1 MDTHKNS
8 ISRTVSRDTI
18 SDGSEEPL
26 VSQLL
31 TNGKASVVVDVDVLP
46 EKKRSSE
53 REPTLI
59 TDTFGQLLD
68 YCSDTLDSCRSATQ
82 RWFNDAIFIALVVAY
97 IIYIAFIIV
106 FDTSTAFW
114 TCVDLVLVFLAVV
127 HRFWGIATL
136 LSHVTTPLLE
146 IRRRHCFFSQKRR
159 TLAGKLFTALL
170 FVAIGVYLVLDLYE
184 EPERLIP
191 LGGLLLFLV
200 IMFVTSKAPSKV
212 QWRAVLWGLLL
223 QFLMGIVILRW
234 PPGYRVCKMMGDAV
248 AKFLSFTDY
257 GSKFVFGDKNYT
269 MHVVAFK
276 ILPVVVYF
284 SAVVSILYYW
294 GVMQIVIKG
303 LAKLFQ
309 YTMKTTA
316 VESFATAAHIFIGQ
330 VVSTVA
336 LKPFLRDLTLSE
348 LNAVMTSGF
357 ATVAGTVIA
366 AYIEFGVPAEHV
378 ITASFM
384 SAPAALAVSK
394 LNWPETEVPQG
405 DEKDIYVKLN
415 VGNEH
420 NVMEAASA
428 GALTAIKLIS
438 YVTVNLIAF
447 ISLLAFLDYFLSFM
461 GSRVGHPEVTFQFL
475 CSYTFMP
482 LALVM
487 GVRWQD
493 CGKVAELIGKKIF
506 INEFLSFADLG
517 TMIKNDEIN
526 ERSVVIA
533 TYILCGFGS
542 IAAMGINLGAFTAA
556 DPSRQKDYA
565 KGMLRAMIGGNVA
578 CFMTACVAGILYQ
591 GNPLQNLNLNV
602 TTTVNST
609 FVNGSSLG
617 TSIPMFNGSFLS
629 NSSSV
634 FTNSTLGNMLNGT
647 L

>member
-1 MDTHKNS
+1 MDGHKRS
-8 ISRTVSRDTI
+8 LSR
-18 SDGSEEPL
+18 DGSEEPL
-26 VSQLL
+26 VAEPLVAEPL
-31 TNGKASVVVDVDVLP
+31 TNGKPFAVVDMDVLSYA
-46 EKKRSSE
+46 ENSKRKPAE
-53 REPTLI
+53 I

-68 YCSDTLDSCRSATQ
+68 YCSEAVNTCKSAAH
-82 RWFNDAIFIALVVAY
+82 RWLNDAIFIALVVAY
-97 IIYIAFIIV
+97 VIYIVFVIV
-106 FDTSTAFW
+106 FDTTTAFW
-114 TCVDLVLVFLAVV
+114 ACVDVAIVFLVV
-127 HRFWGIATL
+127 IHRFWGISTVL
-136 LSHVTTPLLE
+136 GYITTPLLK
-146 IRRRHCFFSQKRR
+146 IRKQYCVISPKRQVF
-159 TLAGKLFTALL
+159 AGRFFTAFL
-170 FVAIGVYLVLDLYE
+170 FVALVVYLIVDLHD
-184 EPERLIP
+184 EPDRLVP
-191 LGGLLLFLV
+191 LGGLILFL
-200 IMFVTSKAPSKV
+200 ILMFITSTAPSKV
-212 QWRAVLWGLLL
+212 EWRAVLWGLLL
-223 QFLMGIVILRW
+223 QFIMGIIILRW
-234 PPGYRVCKMMGDAV
+234 QPGYKVCKLMGDAV
-248 AKFLSFTDY
+248 AYFLSFTDY
-257 GSKFVFGDKNYT
+257 GSKFVFGEKTYT
-269 MHVVAFK
+269 MHVVVFK

-284 SAVVSILYYW
+284 SAVVSILYYL
-294 GVMQIVIKG
+294 GVMQFIIKG

-394 LNWPETEVPQG
+394 LNWPETEVPRG
-405 DEKDIYVKLN
+405 KGKDVYANLN

-420 NVMEAASA
+420 NIMEAASA

-447 ISLLAFLDYFLSFM
+447 ISLLAFVDYFLSFM

-475 CSYTFMP
+475 CSYIFMP

-487 GVRWQD
+487 GVRWED

-517 TMIKNDEIN
+517 KMIKNDEIN

-556 DPSRQKDYA
+556 DPSRRQDYA

-578 CFMTACVAGILYQ
+578 CFMTACVAGVLYQ
-591 GNPLQNLNLNV
+591 GSLIQNMVALN
-602 TTTVNST
+602 TTIINTTSLNST
-609 FVNGSSLG
+609 SLVND
-617 TSIPMFNGSFLS
+617 MFNY
-629 NSSSV
+629 SSV
-634 FTNSTLGNMLNGT
+634 FNTSIDPG
-647 L
+647 

>member
-1 MDTHKNS
+1 MDQTN
-8 ISRTVSRDTI
+8 
-18 SDGSEEPL
+18 PL
-26 VSQLL
+26 VSKLQ
-31 TNGKASVVVDVDVLP
+31 TNGNASVVVDMDVLP
-46 EKKRSSE
+46 RKGNYEHSADPAE
-53 REPTLI
+53 I
-59 TDTFGQLLD
+59 TDTFGQLLN
-68 YCSDTLDSCRSATQ
+68 YCSEAVSTCRSAINH
-82 RWFNDAIFIALVVAY
+82 WFNDAIFLALVIAY
-97 IIYIAFIIV
+97 IIYIVFVII

-114 TCVDLVLVFLAVV
+114 TVVDLIIICLVVI
-127 HRFWGIATL
+127 HRFWGIPTVLA
-136 LSHVTTPLLE
+136 HITTPLLK
-146 IRRRHCFFSQKRR
+146 IRRRHCVVSPKRQI
-159 TLAGKLFTALL
+159 LAGRVFTASL
-170 FVAIGVYLVLDLYE
+170 FLALGVYLIVDLYD

-191 LGGLLLFLV
+191 LGGLILFLV
-200 IMFVTSKAPSKV
+200 LMFVTSTAPSKV

-223 QFLMGIVILRW
+223 QFIMGIIILRW
-234 PPGYRVCKMMGDAV
+234 PPGYKVCKLMGDAV

-257 GSKFVFGDKNYT
+257 GSKFVFGEKTYT
-269 MHVVAFK
+269 MHVVVFK

-284 SAVVSILYYW
+284 SAVVSILYYL
-294 GVMQIVIKG
+294 GVMQVIIKG

-309 YTMKTTA
+309 YTMNTTA

-336 LKPFLRDLTLSE
+336 LKPFLRDITLSE

-394 LNWPETEVPQG
+394 LNWPETEVPRG
-405 DEKDIYVKLN
+405 EEKDVYMNLN
-415 VGNEH
+415 VGNEY
-420 NVMEAASA
+420 NIMEAASA

-447 ISLLAFLDYFLSFM
+447 ISLLAFLDYFLSSM

-526 ERSVVIA
+526 ERSIVIA

-556 DPSRQKDYA
+556 DPSRRQDYA

-578 CFMTACVAGILYQ
+578 CFMTACVAGILYE
-591 GNPLQNLNLNV
+591 GNPFQNMVEMNSNM
-602 TTTVNST
+602 TTMLNST
-609 FVNGSSLG
+609 SVNGTSLVGNMFNQSSL
-617 TSIPMFNGSFLS
+617 I
-629 NSSSV
+629 
-634 FTNSTLGNMLNGT
+634 NGT

>member
-1 MDTHKNS
+1 MENL
-8 ISRTVSRDTI
+8 SRTTASGHT
-18 SDGSEEPL
+18 SDGSDEPL
-26 VSQLL
+26 VSKSH
-31 TNGKASVVVDVDVLP
+31 TIETSSVVVNMDTLP
-46 EKKRSSE
+46 RNGQCKHDSE
-53 REPTLI
+53 PVEI
-59 TDTFGQLLD
+59 TETFGQFLT
-68 YCSDTLDSCRSATQ
+68 YCSETANKCKSSIQHR
-82 RWFNDAIFIALVVAY
+82 FKDAIFIASIIAYSVYIVFVIAYEATVSFWTVVDVVAVVL
-97 IIYIAFIIV
+97 IVIYK
-106 FDTSTAFW
+106 
-114 TCVDLVLVFLAVV
+114 
-127 HRFWGIATL
+127 FWGI
-136 LSHVTTPLLE
+136 SNVVGHITTPLRAL
-146 IRRRHCFFSQKRR
+146 RKRHCVVSPKRQI
-159 TLAGKLFTALL
+159 LAGRFFTAFL
-170 FVAIGVYLVLDLYE
+170 FVALGVYLVADLYD

-191 LGGLLLFLV
+191 LGGLILFLV
-200 IMFVTSKAPSKV
+200 LMFVTSTAPTKV
-212 QWRAVLWGLLL
+212 QWRAVLWGLLI
-223 QFLMGIVILRW
+223 QFIMGIIILRW
-234 PPGYRVCKMMGDAV
+234 PPGYKVCKLMGDGV
-248 AKFLSFTDY
+248 AKFLSFTDF
-257 GSKFVFGDKNYT
+257 GSKFVFGEKTYT
-269 MHVVAFK
+269 MHVVVFK

-284 SAVVSILYYW
+284 SAVVSILYYL
-294 GVMQIVIKG
+294 GVMQFIIKG
-303 LAKLFQ
+303 LAKLFEF
-309 YTMKTTA
+309 TMNTTP

-394 LNWPETEVPQG
+394 LNWPETEVPTG
-405 DEKDIYVKLN
+405 EAKDVYVNLN

-420 NVMEAASA
+420 NIMEAASA

-447 ISLLAFLDYFLSFM
+447 ISLLAFVDYSLSFM
-461 GSRVGHPEVTFQFL
+461 GSRVGHPEFTFQFL

-526 ERSVVIA
+526 DRSIVIA

-556 DPSRQKDYA
+556 DSSRRQDYA
-565 KGMLRAMIGGNVA
+565 KGMLRAMVGGNVA

-591 GNPLQNLNLNV
+591 GNPFENMAELNPNV
-602 TTTVNST
+602 TALFNST
-609 FVNGSSLG
+609 S
-617 TSIPMFNGSFLS
+617 
-629 NSSSV
+629 
-634 FTNSTLGNMLNGT
+634 LNGT
-647 L
+647 SWTPDIFNQSSLFNSSLATGAT